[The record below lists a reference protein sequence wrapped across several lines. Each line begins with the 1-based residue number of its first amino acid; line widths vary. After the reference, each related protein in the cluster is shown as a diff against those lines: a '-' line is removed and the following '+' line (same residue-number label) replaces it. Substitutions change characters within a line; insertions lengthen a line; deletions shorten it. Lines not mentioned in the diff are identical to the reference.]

1 MSALGSVVF
10 LVRRMRPEQKRQLLL
25 SQIALVAAVI
35 FELLIPQQIQRIIDE
50 GIRTED
56 VSTIAWT
63 SATMI
68 VFALLSAAGF
78 MAASWLGSLVATE
91 TAHRIRVGLYDKVTS
106 LSFGDLDRFRT
117 GPLLVRLT
125 SDIGI
130 VRNGMMMAIIMVI
143 RAPVML
149 VGALALVALET
160 PGLLIPTIGVVAAMG
175 LLIGVIVPSLNPL
188 YAAQQDR
195 LDRLNTVLQENLAGV
210 QVVKNFVRQPLEI
223 ERYTERNDDLY
234 GAALRP
240 ARRIAFMEPSF
251 MTLLYVA
258 VAVAL
263 VLTERSGAGS
273 LTAGELA
280 TFFNYLLTAMLPI
293 AFLGF
298 VLPELGRM
306 AASLGRFR
314 EIFTTEAE
322 VREAAEP
329 ARLGRI
335 EGRIEFSDVCMYYCD
350 ADGHHGDTPVLDSV
364 SFVIEPGETVV
375 VLGATG
381 SGKTSLVH
389 LVPRFYDVTR
399 GSVRVDGVDVRDVAL
414 SDLRGQ
420 IAVAFQQPQVFSGSV
435 SRNVRM
441 GRPDADDD
449 EIAAASRA
457 AEADA
462 FVRALPD
469 GYDSDVA
476 ERGLN
481 LSGGQRQRIALARA
495 LVSQPRIVILDDTT
509 SAVDL
514 ATESAIQR
522 RLAEE
527 FADITVLMVA
537 QRVSAALN
545 ADRILLLEEGRLVG
559 NGTHDELLAGSALYR
574 AIVESQLGPLDE
586 VEHLLEVADSDPED
600 R

>member
-1 MSALGSVVF
+1 MSALGSIVF
-10 LVRRMRPEQKRQLLL
+10 VVRRMRPEQKRQLLL
-25 SQIALVAAVI
+25 SQIALIAAVV

-50 GIRTED
+50 GIRNED
-56 VSTIAWT
+56 VATIVWT
-63 SATMI
+63 SMI
-68 VFALLSAAGF
+68 MVVFALLSTAGF
-78 MAASWLGSLVATE
+78 MTASWLGSLVATE

-149 VGALALVALET
+149 IGALALVALET
-160 PGLLIPTIGVVAAMG
+160 PSLLVPTLGVVAAMG

-188 YAAQQDR
+188 YAAQQER

-223 ERYTERNDDLY
+223 ERYTERNDGLY
-234 GAALRP
+234 SAALRP

-263 VLTERSGAGS
+263 FITERSGAGS

-306 AASLGRFR
+306 GASLGRFR
-314 EIFTTEAE
+314 DIFTTQAE
-322 VREAAEP
+322 VRESDDPVA
-329 ARLGRI
+329 LDRI
-335 EGRIEFSDVCMYYCD
+335 DGRIEFDDVCMHYLD
-350 ADGHHGDTPVLDSV
+350 EAAHHGETPVLDSV

-399 GSVRVDGVDVRDVAL
+399 GAVRVDGVDVRDARL
-414 SDLRGQ
+414 SDLRRQ
-420 IAVAFQQPQVFSGSV
+420 IAVTFQQPQVFSGSV
-435 SRNVRM
+435 THNVKM
-441 GRPDADDD
+441 GKPDASTD
-449 EIAAASRA
+449 EVMAASRA
-457 AEADA
+457 ADADA
-462 FVRALPD
+462 FVSALPD
-469 GYDSDVA
+469 GYESDVA

-495 LVSQPRIVILDDTT
+495 LVSEPRILILDDTT

-514 ATESAIQR
+514 ATESRIQR

-527 FADITVLMVA
+527 FTDVTVLMVA

-545 ADRILLLEEGRLVG
+545 ADRVLLLEDGRLVG
-559 NGTHDELLAGSALYR
+559 NGTHDELLAESALYR
-574 AIVESQLGPLDE
+574 SIVESQLGPLAE
-586 VEHLLEVADSDPED
+586 VENLFRAAGPPPES

>member
-1 MSALGSVVF
+1 
-10 LVRRMRPEQKRQLLL
+10 
-25 SQIALVAAVI
+25 VA
-35 FELLIPQQIQRIIDE
+35 
-50 GIRTED
+50 
-56 VSTIAWT
+56 TIVWT
-63 SATMI
+63 SAVMI
-68 VFALLSAAGF
+68 VFALLSTAGF
-78 MAASWLGSLVATE
+78 IAASWLGSLVATE
-91 TAHRIRVGLYDKVTS
+91 TAHRIRVGLYEKVTS

-160 PGLLIPTIGVVAAMG
+160 PGLLIPTLGVVAAMG

-188 YAAQQDR
+188 YAAQQER

-223 ERYTERNDDLY
+223 DRYTERNDSLY
-234 GAALRP
+234 RAALRP

-314 EIFTTEAE
+314 QIFLTQAE
-322 VREAAEP
+322 VRESENP
-329 ARLGRI
+329 IPLEHI
-335 EGRIEFSDVCMYYCD
+335 DGRIEFDDVCMHYLD
-350 ADGHHGDTPVLDSV
+350 EAAHHGERPVLDSV
-364 SFVIEPGETVV
+364 SFVVEPGETVV

-399 GSVRVDGVDVRDVAL
+399 GAVRVDGVDVRDARL
-414 SDLRGQ
+414 ADLRRQ

-435 SRNVRM
+435 TRNVMM
-441 GRPDADDD
+441 GRTDATVTEVEAAARAADAD
-449 EIAAASRA
+449 I
-457 AEADA
+457 
-462 FVRALPD
+462 FIRALPD
-469 GYDSDVA
+469 GYESDVA

-495 LVSQPRIVILDDTT
+495 LVSEPRIVILDDTT

-514 ATESAIQR
+514 ATEARIQR
-522 RLAEE
+522 RLADEY
-527 FADITVLMVA
+527 ADVTVLMVA

-545 ADRILLLEEGRLVG
+545 ADRVLLLEDGRLVG
-559 NGTHDELLAGSALYR
+559 NGTHDELLAESALYR
-574 AIVESQLGPLDE
+574 SIVESQLGPLDE
-586 VEHLLEVADSDPED
+586 VENLLGTADSDPEE